1 MRVQTL
7 IVIPIFNMYGL
18 YQGHSEGAAL
28 THHVARPDAGLY
40 LTEMCFME
48 KHHTETALS
57 DTAAHAEG
65 QFACKEFLV
74 EIEFLAV
81 LLP

>member
-40 LTEMCFME
+40 LAEVCLVE
-48 KHHTETALS
+48 EHHTETALS
-57 DTAAHAEG
+57 DTAAHA
-65 QFACKEFLV
+65 
-74 EIEFLAV
+74 
-81 LLP
+81 